1 MLADFLVLIK
11 INLFGWEIRTMSRR
25 YTSVEA
31 LRELLDVLS
40 TVKVWRLRRQL
51 LGLGATLKKRQLI
64 LSGNLPVRL
73 DVLVVGPGGSGS
85 TELIEHIS
93 KYYFCNSPAD
103 SDGLKHLPTP
113 PSLKVA
119 EKILFVHSEVEDIKN
134 SLSRRGT
141 LLIQLVKLWP
151 PGLPLKF
158 KDRISLKYLAGLQ
171 ATTFEKDSRF
181 ETLFV
186 HYNDLFESGQRIS
199 EFLGNK
205 DGFVETFPKRRSR
218 KSAGK

>member
-1 MLADFLVLIK
+1 MF
-11 INLFGWEIRTMSRR
+11 RR
-25 YTSVEA
+25 YMSGGA
-31 LRELLDVLS
+31 LIELLDVLS

-51 LGLGATLKKRQLI
+51 RGLRATLKKRKLI
-64 LSGNLPVRL
+64 LDGKSPVRL
-73 DVLVVGPGGSGS
+73 EVLVVGPGGSGS

-93 KYYFCNSPAD
+93 KYYACNSSKD
-103 SDGLKHLPTP
+103 IDGLKHLPAP
-113 PSLKVA
+113 PLLDIA
-119 EKILFVHSEVEDIKN
+119 DKILFVHSEVETIKS
-134 SLSRRGT
+134 SLSRRGI
-141 LLIQLVKLWP
+141 LLIQLIKLWP
-151 PGLPLKF
+151 HGLRLKF
-158 KDRISLKYLAGLQ
+158 RDRISLECLARLQ

-218 KSAGK
+218 KSAEV